1 MSLTVSQKTNLA
13 GFPKPSELIE
23 ITGAHQLEASDRAI
37 QNMLF
42 QHAHDSGRM
51 THPDAEWEV
60 TFAEIR
66 RPLSK
71 HESNDRV
78 RASLDKLMSIQVVVH
93 YLSSRGEPR
102 TMKTHLLEFTDTDD
116 RDGDNATVLFGIPK
130 KLRAA
135 LARSN
140 RWGRVR
146 CEVTYAMT
154 SKYAI
159 ALYELVCLRINLHS
173 CIETFPIERFRELL
187 GVPPN
192 AYADGQDFRRKVIE
206 PAMLEVNRLSD
217 MHVDIELVRRHAR
230 AAIHEVAV
238 AWRKQEGNEFR
249 ASMEERDRS
258 KVGRK
263 ARLRGQ
269 EVTVEVDRV
278 AAVNAEVAEKLE
290 RMRAQ
295 EREKAA
301 AQ

>member
-1 MSLTVSQKTNLA
+1 LRVFRPQKTNFA

-51 THPDAEWEV
+51 THPDAEWEI

-93 YLSSRGEPR
+93 YLSGRGEPR

-116 RDGDNATVLFGIPK
+116 RDGDNATVMFGIPK
-130 KLRAA
+130 KLRTA

-146 CEVTYAMT
+146 CEVTYAMA

-159 ALYELVCLRINLHS
+159 ALYELVCLRINMQI
-173 CIETFPIERFRELL
+173 CIEVFPIVRFRELL

-192 AYADGQDFRRKVIE
+192 SYADGQDFRRKVIE
-206 PAMLEVNRLSD
+206 PAVMEINKLSD
-217 MHVDIELVRRHAR
+217 LHVEIELRRKHAR
-230 AAIHEVAV
+230 AAIHEVVV
-238 AWRKQEGNEFR
+238 AWRKQEGEEFR
-249 ASMEERDRS
+249 ASKQERERS

-263 ARLRGQ
+263 ARLRGN
-269 EVTVEVDRV
+269 VE
-278 AAVNAEVAEKLE
+278 AITTE
-290 RMRAQ
+290 
-295 EREKAA
+295 
-301 AQ
+301 

>member
-1 MSLTVSQKTNLA
+1 MEFRPDLKTIPDPDSVADMSLTISQKTNA
-13 GFPKPSELIE
+13 TGFPKPSELIE
-23 ITGAHQLEASDRAI
+23 ITGAHQLEAADRAI

-51 THPDAEWEV
+51 TDPAAEWEI

-78 RASLDKLMSIQVVVH
+78 RASLDKLMNIKVLVH
-93 YLSSRGEPR
+93 YLNARGQPR

-116 RDGDNATVLFGIPK
+116 RDSDNATVIFGIPT

-159 ALYELVCLRINLHS
+159 ALYELVCLRINLHT
-173 CIETFPIERFRELL
+173 CIDRFTIERFRELM

-192 AYADGQDFRRKVIE
+192 AYADGQDFRRKVVE

-217 MHVDIELVRRHAR
+217 LHVDIELKRKHAR
-230 AAIHEVAV
+230 AAVHEVV
-238 AWRKQEGNEFR
+238 VVWRKQEGEEFR
-249 ASMEERDRS
+249 ASMRERDRS

-263 ARLRGQ
+263 ARLRG
-269 EVTVEVDRV
+269 TVE
-278 AAVNAEVAEKLE
+278 AITAE
-290 RMRAQ
+290 
-295 EREKAA
+295 
-301 AQ
+301 

>member
-1 MSLTVSQKTNLA
+1 MSLTISQKTNFA

-42 QHAHDSGRM
+42 QYAHDSGRM
-51 THPDAEWEV
+51 THADAEWEI

-93 YLSSRGEPR
+93 YLSGRGEPR

-116 RDGDNATVLFGIPK
+116 RDGDSGTVLFGIPK

-159 ALYELVCLRINLHS
+159 TLYELVCLRINLHN
-173 CIETFPIERFRELL
+173 CVETFSIERFRELI

-206 PAMLEVNRLSD
+206 PAVLEVNRMSD
-217 MHVDIELVRRHAR
+217 LHVDIELKRKHAR
-230 AAIHEVAV
+230 AAIHEVVV
-238 AWRKQEGNEFR
+238 AWRRQEGDEFR
-249 ASMEERDRS
+249 ASMKERDRS

-263 ARLRGQ
+263 ARLHGNV
-269 EVTVEVDRV
+269 EEITVD
-278 AAVNAEVAEKLE
+278 
-290 RMRAQ
+290 
-295 EREKAA
+295 
-301 AQ
+301 

>member
-1 MSLTVSQKTNLA
+1 MSLTISQKTNAA

-23 ITGAHQLEASDRAI
+23 ITGAHQLEAADRAI
-37 QNMLF
+37 QNLLF
-42 QHAHDSGRM
+42 QHAHDSGQM
-51 THPDAEWEV
+51 TSPDAEWQI

-66 RPLSK
+66 RSLSK

-93 YLSSRGEPR
+93 YQTVRGEPR

-116 RDGDNATVLFGIPK
+116 RDGDTSTVLFGIPK

-159 ALYELVCLRINLHS
+159 ALYELVCLRINLHT
-173 CIETFPIERFRELL
+173 CIDRFSIERFRELM

-206 PAMLEVNRLSD
+206 PAVLEVNRLSD
-217 MHVDIELVRRHAR
+217 LHVDIELKRKHAR
-230 AAIHEVAV
+230 AAIHEVV
-238 AWRKQEGNEFR
+238 VVWRKQEGEEFR
-249 ASMEERDRS
+249 ASMQERDRS

-263 ARLRGQ
+263 ARLRGK
-269 EVTVEVDRV
+269 VE
-278 AAVNAEVAEKLE
+278 AITAG
-290 RMRAQ
+290 
-295 EREKAA
+295 
-301 AQ
+301 

>member
-1 MSLTVSQKTNLA
+1 VSLTVAQKTNFS

-42 QHAHDSGRM
+42 QYAHDSGRM
-51 THPDAEWEV
+51 THPDAEWEI

-93 YLSSRGEPR
+93 YLSGRGEPR

-116 RDGDNATVLFGIPK
+116 RDGDSATVLFGIPK

-159 ALYELVCLRINLHS
+159 ALYELVCLRINLHT
-173 CIETFPIERFRELL
+173 CVEVFPIDRLRELL

-206 PAMLEVNRLSD
+206 PAVLEVNKLSD
-217 MHVDIELVRRHAR
+217 MHVDIELKRKHPR
-230 AAIHEVAV
+230 AAIHEVIV
-238 AWRKQEGNEFR
+238 AWRKQEGDEFR
-249 ASMEERDRS
+249 TSMRERDRS

-263 ARLRGQ
+263 ARLRGN
-269 EVTVEVDRV
+269 V
-278 AAVNAEVAEKLE
+278 ALISAD
-290 RMRAQ
+290 
-295 EREKAA
+295 
-301 AQ
+301 

>member
-1 MSLTVSQKTNLA
+1 MSLTISQKTNSA

-23 ITGAHQLEASDRAI
+23 ITGAHQLEATDRAI

-42 QHAHDSGRM
+42 QYAHDSGRM
-51 THPDAEWEV
+51 ANPDAEWEI
-60 TFAEIR
+60 TFADIR

-93 YLSSRGEPR
+93 YLSARGEPR

-116 RDGDNATVLFGIPK
+116 RDGDSATVLFGIPK
-130 KLRAA
+130 KLRSA

-159 ALYELVCLRINLHS
+159 SLYEMVCLRINLNT
-173 CIETFPIERFRELL
+173 CVERFTIERFRELV

-192 AYADGQDFRRKVIE
+192 SYADGQDFRRKVIE
-206 PAMLEVNRLSD
+206 PAVLEVNRLSD
-217 MHVDIELVRRHAR
+217 LHVDIELVRKHVR
-230 AAIHEVAV
+230 AAIHEVV
-238 AWRKQEGNEFR
+238 VTWRKQEGEEFR
-249 ASMEERDRS
+249 ASTQERNRS
-258 KVGRK
+258 KIGRRS
-263 ARLRGQ
+263 RLRGK
-269 EVTVEVDRV
+269 VE
-278 AAVNAEVAEKLE
+278 AVVIE
-290 RMRAQ
+290 
-295 EREKAA
+295 
-301 AQ
+301 

>member
-1 MSLTVSQKTNLA
+1 MSLTVSQKTNYA

-23 ITGAHQLEASDRAI
+23 ITGAHQLEAADRAI
-37 QNMLF
+37 QNLLF

-51 THPDAEWEV
+51 THADAEWEI

-93 YLSSRGEPR
+93 YISARGEPR

-116 RDGDNATVLFGIPK
+116 QDGESATVLFGIPK
-130 KLRAA
+130 KLRTA

-159 ALYELVCLRINLHS
+159 ALYELVCLRINLHT
-173 CIETFPIERFRELL
+173 CVERFTIERFRELV

-206 PAMLEVNRLSD
+206 PAVLEINRLSD
-217 MHVDIELVRRHAR
+217 LHVDIDLVRKHPR
-230 AAIHEVAV
+230 AAVHEVIV
-238 AWRKQEGNEFR
+238 AWRKQEGDEFR
-249 ASMEERDRS
+249 ASSQERHRS

-269 EVTVEVDRV
+269 VQVIVPEALDSIT
-278 AAVNAEVAEKLE
+278 
-290 RMRAQ
+290 
-295 EREKAA
+295 
-301 AQ
+301 